1 MYCVIEL
8 QLWADGSLHPLTY
21 IKDSENAAWSK
32 YHEVL
37 KYAAISENPAHS
49 AIILTESGQVLPRS
63 GQCYTHYVA
72 PPEPE
77 EIPEE
82 EE

>member
-21 IKDSENAAWSK
+21 IKSSENEAWSK
-32 YHEVL
+32 YHEIL
-37 KYAAISENPAHS
+37 KYAAISENPVHS

-63 GQCYTHYVA
+63 GQCYVHA
-72 PPEPE
+72 SEPVE
-77 EIPEE
+77 E
-82 EE
+82 